1 MCGLFLDTVNHG
13 ILLSR
18 FFLYGICGPPHSCFE
33 RYLTYR
39 TQYVKTECIKFG
51 YENIA
56 CGIPQGSTL
65 LLRYVMIY
73 QIVLTNS
80 QCRTL
85 LMILIFFFF
94 FYWWCSIEGTRLPR
108 MWPGLDSRLGV
119 ICGLSLLVHR
129 FAPHVKKKKNNN
141 NNNRLDLR

>member
-1 MCGLFLDTVNHG
+1 MIQLTAEPLSVPITYMYNQSIKTGIVQGTQITDNLKLAIDKKQVTCGLFVDTVNHG

-18 FFLYGICGPPHSCFE
+18 LFLCGICGPPHSCFE

-65 LLRYVMIY
+65 LLLYVMIY
-73 QIVLTNS
+73 QIALTNS
-80 QCRTL
+80 QCHSQ
-85 LMILIFFFF
+85 
-94 FYWWCSIEGTRLPR
+94 Y
-108 MWPGLDSRLGV
+108 
-119 ICGLSLLVHR
+119 
-129 FAPHVKKKKNNN
+129 
-141 NNNRLDLR
+141 